1 MLDPAY
7 RRQDALALVTVPDAL
22 WSVLMI
28 GLIPGGL
35 IILNQG
41 AKLITDNAVIIA
53 RISRRSRFVVGTLLV
68 STLAALPEVL
78 VSVFALTEGGP
89 GGPEIAMSNVL
100 ASNITTI
107 AFVIGLSA
115 IIAPISASREVV
127 LRDAIFL
134 MTITI
139 VASALLMDHE
149 LSFFDGVALMALFV
163 PYTINL
169 LLVPRTVKEEELEA
183 VVEEHKVE
191 MEYMGHLIGKPQIRK
206 GVRWLFFGVVWAIIG
221 AQLVVRSSIQLS
233 GLYHLNPW
241 ILGITVV
248 AVGTSLPDIA
258 ASFHASRNGFS
269 DLALGEG
276 IGANIFTTL
285 LTLGIMGVSRPLSY
299 SLALIL
305 PMILSMNFV
314 TVLLLF
320 LMVRKWRIGR
330 TEGAVLLACYFGAVA
345 INLLFLPP

>member
-1 MLDPAY
+1 M
-7 RRQDALALVTVPDAL
+7 VTVPDAL
-22 WSVLMI
+22 WSALMMA
-28 GLIPGGL
+28 LIPGGL

-41 AKLITDNAVIIA
+41 AKLITDNAVVIA
-53 RISRRSRFVVGTLLV
+53 RISHRSRFVVGTLLV

-78 VSVFALTEGGP
+78 VSLFALEEGS
-89 GGPEIAMSNVL
+89 PEIAMSNVL

-139 VASALLMDHE
+139 VASALLMDRE
-149 LSFFDGVALMALFV
+149 LSLYDGIALMALFV

-169 LLVPRTVKEEELEA
+169 LLAPRTVKEEELRA
-183 VVEEHKVE
+183 VVEEHRVE
-191 MEYMGHLIGKPQIRK
+191 MEYMGHLVGRPQIRK
-206 GVRWLFFGVVWAIIG
+206 GIRWLFFGVVWSIIG
-221 AQLVVRSSIQLS
+221 AQLVVRSSIVLS
-233 GLYHLNPW
+233 GLFHLNPW

-285 LTLGIMGVSRPLSY
+285 LTLGLMGVTRPLSY

-320 LMVRKWRIGR
+320 LMVRRWRVGR
-330 TEGAVLLACYFGAVA
+330 TDGVVLLACYFAAVA
-345 INLLFLPP
+345 VNILFLPP